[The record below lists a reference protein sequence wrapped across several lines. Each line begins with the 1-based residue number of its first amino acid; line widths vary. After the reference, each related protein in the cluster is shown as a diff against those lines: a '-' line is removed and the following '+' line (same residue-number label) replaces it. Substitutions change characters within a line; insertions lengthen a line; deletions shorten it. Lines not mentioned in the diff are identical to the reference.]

1 MKIIKHP
8 HILRSNYIPD
18 KLIFREDLI
27 KDVKLKLEIGT
38 GNILL
43 HGDTG
48 SGKTAAIKNAT
59 KDENNSIVVFCNC
72 VSYNTFA
79 SITKKIIESI
89 KPNHNYKERGKSI
102 AILSRDLKK
111 VLTTKRTK
119 KILFVFDEVDKLI
132 NKERDHQQILG
143 VISELT
149 DGNIILISN
158 DTNAL
163 KNLDSRIESRLSP
176 EKRFVRQYFFDEIFE
191 ILKARAKEGL
201 EKGSYDV
208 EAIAKISKWVYQT
221 SGDIREALN
230 LLYEISSLAEK
241 RNCRIT
247 PELFEEAK
255 QKVGEIEFDEVF
267 AGLPDHQKII
277 IAGVAKLSSEEN
289 EGFSE
294 HKNLY
299 NFYGISVENHGWKSV
314 QFRQFERLLKKLEI
328 RRIIEIRTISPKNR
342 RGRLVVSFPKFDV
355 KRFMDQ
361 YFTKYCDINDN
372 AHGGGEDVR

>member
-1 MKIIKHP
+1 MKVIKYP

-27 KDVKLKLEIGT
+27 RDVKLKLEIGT

-59 KDENNSIVVFCNC
+59 KKENDSIVVFCNC

-79 SITKKIIESI
+79 SITKKIIEDI
-89 KPNHNYKERGKSI
+89 KPNYNYKERGKSI
-102 AILSRDLKK
+102 AILTGDLKK

-119 KILFVFDEVDKLI
+119 KTTFVFDEVDKLI

-201 EKGSYDV
+201 EKESYDV

-299 NFYGISVENHGWKSV
+299 NFYEISVENHGWKSV